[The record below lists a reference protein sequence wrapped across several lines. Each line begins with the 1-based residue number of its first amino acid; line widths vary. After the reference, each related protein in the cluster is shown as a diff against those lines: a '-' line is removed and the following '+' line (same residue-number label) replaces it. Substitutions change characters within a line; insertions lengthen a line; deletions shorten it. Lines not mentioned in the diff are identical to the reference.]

1 MILINSEIEYTIITL
16 FLTIVFF
23 AGLKRRKNYCL
34 DICKFASGGANQWL
48 TIDFSFSQAIKGLAC
63 VMILMGHYR
72 TFFLSDSIALN
83 ITTIVGMSSANIA
96 LFFFMFF
103 SGYGLSLKDYNN
115 VNLIREWTKRIK
127 KILYP
132 LFITGIIM
140 LLLYALL
147 PDNMSQS
154 EVASFHVSKILHEVH
169 TVEINNISTIILAGL
184 GWGDWYVTC
193 IIMFYTLFYLS
204 LFIWKTTKIN
214 QTIALSVLMLCY
226 FVWAYFFYGLPEA
239 HYFRYPWVF
248 MLGHVVARWRKNSSK
263 ISLAVLVV
271 FALTEYPCGL
281 YYHIFSIAAIV
292 ILTITAFINTAYK
305 MESKYLLFMGS
316 ISYLYYLCHGRIA
329 CTLLAYTGIKSLLLW
344 AVVTIPIAWGLTKL
358 VSKIK
363 G

>member
-16 FLTIVFF
+16 LMTIVFL
-23 AGLKRRKNYCL
+23 AGLKRRENCCL
-34 DICKFASGGANQWL
+34 NFRKFVTGGANQWL

-72 TFFLSDSIALN
+72 TFFLPDDDMELDV
-83 ITTIVGMSSANIA
+83 TTIVGMSSANIA

-103 SGYGLSLKDYNN
+103 SGYGLSLKDYSN
-115 VNLIREWTKRIK
+115 VILMREWIKRIK

-132 LFITGIIM
+132 LFITGITM

-147 PDNMSQS
+147 PDNMSQL
-154 EVASFHVSKILHEVH
+154 EAASFHVSRILHEVH
-169 TVEINNISTIILAGL
+169 NVSMENISTIILAGL

-204 LFIWKTTKIN
+204 LFIWKTTRIN

-226 FVWAYFFYGLPEA
+226 FVWAYFFYGPSEA

-248 MLGHVVARWRKNSSK
+248 MLGHVVARWRKNSLK
-263 ISLAVLVV
+263 ISLVVLAV

-281 YYHIFSIAAIV
+281 YYHIFSIAAIA
-292 ILTITAFINTAYK
+292 ILTIIAFINTAYN
-305 MESKYLLFMGS
+305 MESK
-316 ISYLYYLCHGRIA
+316 
-329 CTLLAYTGIKSLLLW
+329 
-344 AVVTIPIAWGLTKL
+344 
-358 VSKIK
+358 
-363 G
+363 